1 MKELIDQIDLIAL
14 PLSYHLVSP
23 SILYLVQD
31 RTDVCVYIMVDSGIL
46 FYFISIIIVKSRRLE
61 RAQGP
66 F

>member
-14 PLSYHLVSP
+14 PLSYHLISQ

-31 RTDVCVYIMVDSGIL
+31 RTDMCVCIMIDSGIL

>member
-14 PLSYHLVSP
+14 PLSYHLISP
-23 SILYLVQD
+23 SIRNGQD
-31 RTDVCVYIMVDSGIL
+31 RTVCVYIMIDSGIL